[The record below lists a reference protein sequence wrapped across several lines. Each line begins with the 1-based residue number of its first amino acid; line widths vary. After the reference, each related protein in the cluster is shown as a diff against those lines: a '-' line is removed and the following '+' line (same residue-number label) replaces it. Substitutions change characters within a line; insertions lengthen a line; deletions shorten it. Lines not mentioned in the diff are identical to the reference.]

1 MAITFEA
8 NEYLTQSSNF
18 PFSAYPC
25 TFACWVNVV
34 SFSGGAQW
42 IYLQQ
47 GPSAGT
53 GLIGAVADVTN
64 GYYTGL
70 AGGGEFLCGGG
81 GSIIAAGRWQHYCTV
96 YDTNTS
102 RWAFVDGGN
111 KATSAVNM
119 ALPAPS
125 LFGIVAGSSTPAG
138 NNASYAEFG
147 AWNVALTDAEVKAL
161 SRGVAP
167 TLIRPKNLVLYYP
180 FDARTASYL
189 INRVN
194 GVTTLAATGTPI
206 INVNHAPT
214 MPPYDFSRSFSPA
227 VVTVTLDVLR
237 PNADTSDGTWTN
249 ESGNQTNL
257 FASIDETT
265 ADDDTTYIRSTV
277 APVGDVCKIALENPA
292 GGVTTPMRIRYR
304 YRKSANS
311 TAINLQVRLLQGT
324 TEVWS
329 TTHNNI
335 TESYVTADTS
345 ITPSPAITDP
355 NDLHIEFTATMA

>member
-1 MAITFEA
+1 MARTFGANVYFDQAAGSLITGA
-8 NEYLTQSSNF
+8 
-18 PFSAYPC
+18 PC
-25 TFACWVNVV
+25 TFASWVNVS
-34 SFSGGAQW
+34 SFAAGAQY
-42 IYLQQ
+42 IMLLMQSS
-47 GPSAGT
+47 GN
-53 GLIGAVADVTN
+53 LFFGAIVDPAT
-64 GYYTGL
+64 GYYTGAL
-70 AGGGEFLCGGG
+70 TGGDFLVGGG
-81 GSIIAAGRWQHYCTV
+81 GSIISTNKWQHYCSV
-96 YDTNTS
+96 YTSTTS
-102 RWAFVDGGN
+102 RAAFIDGGN
-111 KATSAVNM
+111 KVTNSASV
-119 ALPAPS
+119 S
-125 LFGIVAGSSTPAG
+125 FGTINLCGIGEGGTPA
-138 NNASYAEFG
+138 NNAMTFADW
-147 AWNVALTDAEVKAL
+147 ALWNAALTDAEVLAL
-161 SRGVAP
+161 ARGISP
-167 TLIRPKNLVLYYP
+167 TLIRPANLKYYMP
-180 FDARTASYL
+180 FEAGSGYA
-189 INRVN
+189 INRANGTSPFTVN
-194 GVTTLAATGTPI
+194 GSPAAA
-206 INVNHAPT
+206 NHAPT
-214 MPPYDFSRSFSPA
+214 MPPYDFSKQNSPKA
-227 VVTVTLDVLR
+227 VTVTLDILR